1 MKRQSEKNTEN
12 RKKLK
17 VPHAGG
23 SRSNARRGR
32 LMEQQLGRPVC
43 RSEVILS
50 TLIRN
55 DGNYVNE
62 EGKAIA
68 EKISESLSEDKERTA
83 TIGVSSKINA
93 YTDDAIGKVFGD
105 EHSGRVRGL
114 GLGVCPTVA
123 FGKRRHFT
131 DFIQVGSSNEKNVED
146 LQKQV
151 ESLGEKLIG
160 YEKTKEQLTQATEKL
175 TKTTEQLTQTTGQL
189 EQTQHHLAIMQKFMQ
204 HKFGDELSM
213 FINNVPPS

>member
-1 MKRQSEKNTEN
+1 
-12 RKKLK
+12 
-17 VPHAGG
+17 
-23 SRSNARRGR
+23 
-32 LMEQQLGRPVC
+32 
-43 RSEVILS
+43 
-50 TLIRN
+50 
-55 DGNYVNE
+55 
-62 EGKAIA
+62 
-68 EKISESLSEDKERTA
+68 
-83 TIGVSSKINA
+83 
-93 YTDDAIGKVFGD
+93 
-105 EHSGRVRGL
+105 L

-175 TKTTEQLTQTTGQL
+175 TQTTEQLTQTTGQL